1 VWDKVPCDHRF
12 VTENYNDV
20 TRGLNCKCGEKL
32 ETVCTRCFASAINGQ
47 WHVRE
52 EVYATKLADAIRD
65 RNDAVRIKEAEKL
78 ILLEEIKNH
87 TATREKLEAAERK
100 LKSVADAVVV
110 VPSDYATLR
119 EEILTHLS

>member
-1 VWDKVPCDHRF
+1 MWAKVPCDYPF

-100 LKSVADAVVV
+100 LKSIADAVVV
-110 VPSDYATLR
+110 VPPDYATLR